1 MPDLVGWLATAIFA
15 VSYFCKR
22 TTTLRRVQGI
32 AALAWA
38 TYGVLSTPSRSS
50 WPTSSWPPWPSDRR
64 CGDGRST
71 RPDRLGPLQAQEQP
85 RVEEPAVHPELRNPS
100 TVDKAAE
107 ADVARVDLL
116 VRIHVEDV

>member
-38 TYGVLSTPSRSS
+38 TYGVLIHSHPIIVANVIVASLAFGSS
-50 WPTSSWPPWPSDRR
+50 LWQ
-64 CGDGRST
+64 
-71 RPDRLGPLQAQEQP
+71 RPVDQA
-85 RVEEPAVHPELRNPS
+85 
-100 TVDKAAE
+100 
-107 ADVARVDLL
+107 
-116 VRIHVEDV
+116 